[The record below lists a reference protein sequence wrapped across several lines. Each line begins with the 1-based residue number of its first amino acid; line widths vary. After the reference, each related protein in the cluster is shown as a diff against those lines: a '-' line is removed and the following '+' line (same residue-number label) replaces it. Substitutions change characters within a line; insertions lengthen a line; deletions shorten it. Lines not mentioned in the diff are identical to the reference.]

1 MSHNHQISMAGGT
14 VLGIVA
20 SISTADVLTTCILA
34 AIGAVV
40 SYLISMLMKRLFG
53 SKYPD

>member
-1 MSHNHQISMAGGT
+1 MAGGT
-14 VLGIVA
+14 VSGIVA

-40 SYLISMLMKRLFG
+40 SYLISMMMKRFFG